1 MKNREDRIYNI
12 TMIISNILIVILLLL
27 LIYICVEFIKNE
39 HNHIDSGIIIDK
51 HYTSSLTTP
60 TRFGI
65 IHRPKSYTLTITG
78 EKDGKCVEYTFHCTE
93 DEYSSYEIGDTYIK
107 EGNYVNCD

>member
-12 TMIISNILIVILLLL
+12 IMTICNILIVIPLLL
-27 LIYICVEFIKNE
+27 LIYICVEFIKNK

-51 HYTSSLTTP
+51 HYTSSSTTP

-65 IHRPKSYTLTITG
+65 IHRPESYTLTITG
-78 EKDGKCVEYTFHCTE
+78 EKDGKCVEYTFYCTE

-107 EGNYVNCD
+107 DENNE

>member
-1 MKNREDRIYNI
+1 MKDSKDRFYNI
-12 TMIISNILIVILLLL
+12 GMMISYILIVIMLLL
-27 LIYICVEFIKNE
+27 LIYICVEFGKFIKNK

-51 HYTSSLTTP
+51 HYTSSSTIP

-65 IHRPKSYTLTITG
+65 IHRPESYTLTITG
-78 EKDGKCVEYTFHCTE
+78 KKDGKCVEYTFYCTE

-107 EGNYVNCD
+107 EEK